1 MLVPA
6 SMFLVKADAT
16 QSEDPTPTLQV
27 INGGIHDIPL
37 KAIQDSDGDISA
49 QNNFE
54 IEPQNVV
61 TVDQSKDFHVIPSEG
76 SLLAVKI
83 TDQQRQTTDVV
94 FSPADGRIS
103 QDLEAKA
110 YLLDI
115 IVEMDNDDKY
125 LYETVLAVRAAGQT
139 INIQNIIQN
148 FVRQQFKQ
156 QSYHR
161 SIQRR

>member
-16 QSEDPTPTLQV
+16 QEQSDTPTLQV

-37 KAIQDSDGDISA
+37 KAIQDGDGDISA
-49 QNNFE
+49 QNDFE

-76 SLLAVKI
+76 SIFAVKI

-94 FSPADGRIS
+94 FSPDDGRVS
-103 QDLEAKA
+103 QDLAAKRLPA
-110 YLLDI
+110 
-115 IVEMDNDDKY
+115 
-125 LYETVLAVRAAGQT
+125 
-139 INIQNIIQN
+139 
-148 FVRQQFKQ
+148 
-156 QSYHR
+156 
-161 SIQRR
+161 